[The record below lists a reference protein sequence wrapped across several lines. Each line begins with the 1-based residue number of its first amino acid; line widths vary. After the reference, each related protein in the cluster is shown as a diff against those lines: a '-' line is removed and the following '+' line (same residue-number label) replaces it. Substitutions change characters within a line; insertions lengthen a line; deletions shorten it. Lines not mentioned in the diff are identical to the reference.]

1 MLSALSITR
10 APCGTPTKS
19 DGAFALSKELYD
31 AIRQAKPRHDLA
43 PALAVLEKAWPFTA
57 DFIGA
62 VGLTEDS

>member
-19 DGAFALSKELYD
+19 DGALALSKELYD

-43 PALAVLEKAWPFTA
+43 PALAVLKKAWPFTL
-57 DFIGA
+57 DFARA
-62 VGLTEDS
+62 VGRTVDS